1 MMADDLI
8 KTRISGDFTTH
19 WIFDL
24 YELGTA
30 VSLIAHK
37 VKLTEQRV
45 YEKMRRNPETYEE
58 VKKVREEL
66 YCRRLRRLFRKFLY
80 KINRPSLDKSKIHAT
95 I

>member
-1 MMADDLI
+1 MMANDLI

-24 YELGTA
+24 YESGMA

-45 YEKMRRNPETYEE
+45 YEKMRQHPETYEE
-58 VKKVREEL
+58 LKQVREEL
-66 YCRRLRRLFRKFLY
+66 YCRRVRGLFRKFLY
-80 KINRPSLDKSKIHAT
+80 KINRIS
-95 I
+95 